1 MQPGKPPQVGVSDF
15 GTATGGTPVHRI
27 TIGSDELRV
36 SVLGWGAILQGV
48 WMAGLDRNLTL
59 GSENLADYLPQMRSM
74 GALVAPVVNRIA
86 GAKAVIAGVEHR
98 FAANQADRI
107 TLHSG
112 PEAATHL
119 RGWRIEEVAAD
130 RVLLAV
136 DLPDGQGGFP
146 GNRHVLAQ
154 FRVTGAA
161 LRMTV
166 TATTDAPTL
175 FNAANHS
182 YWNLDGSTTFAGHRL
197 KIAAES
203 YLPTDADFVPT
214 GDIRAVAGTPMDFR
228 REVEVAPGTPPLD
241 HNFCL
246 SMGQTHLRDVLWLT
260 GASGVA
266 LTLAT
271 TEPGVQVYDGR
282 NARRPGRE
290 AYEGLAFEAQAWP
303 DAPNHA
309 GFPSILLNP
318 GETRVQATEWR
329 FARR

>member
-1 MQPGKPPQVGVSDF
+1 MRPDLGISDF
-15 GTATGGTPVHRI
+15 GMATGDTPVHRI

-36 SVLGWGAILQGV
+36 SVLDWGAILQGV
-48 WMAGLDRNLTL
+48 WMTGLDRNLTL
-59 GSENLADYLPQMRSM
+59 GSETLADYLPQMRSM
-74 GALVAPVVNRIA
+74 GALIAPVVNRIA
-86 GAKAVIAGVEHR
+86 GAQAMIAGRLHR
-98 FAANQADRI
+98 FAANQAERI

-119 RGWRIEEVAAD
+119 RRWRIEQVAPD
-130 RVLLAV
+130 RATLAV

-146 GNRHVLAQ
+146 GNRRVSAE

-182 YWNLDGSTTFAGHRL
+182 YWNLDGSETFAGHRL

-214 GDIRAVAGTPMDFR
+214 GEIRAVAGTPMDFR
-228 REVEVAPGTPPLD
+228 REVEVAPGQPPLD

-260 GASGVA
+260 GRTGVA
-266 LTLAT
+266 LTMAT
-271 TEPGVQVYDGR
+271 TESGMQVYDGR
-282 NARRPGRE
+282 NARRPGHA
-290 AYEGLAFEAQAWP
+290 AYEGLAFEAQSWP
-303 DAPNHA
+303 DAPNHP
-309 GFPSILLNP
+309 GFPSILLSP
-318 GETRVQATEWR
+318 GEPRVQVTEWR